1 MAEPWQE
8 LEALDRPEILQFIF
22 YPRRDFSDKSAS
34 SNVIAGS
41 IPVDETVSVSYCFYA
56 SENNSPNILFF
67 HGNGE
72 IASDYEPIGSIYNQ
86 IGLNLFVADYRGYGS
101 SGGKPTLSN
110 MIKDA
115 NPIFEGFKQVLKE
128 KGFSGNLFIMGR
140 SLGSASA
147 IEIAA
152 HYQSQLSGLIIES
165 GFTNVYSLFKYLGFP
180 LKSLGVDVPRTPY
193 SIKLIRNIS
202 LPTLIIHG
210 EYDQIVPVEE
220 GKELFETI
228 AAKDKSLEIIP
239 GVDHNTIMSGGMQQ
253 YLQALQDFISAHSYL
268 PKADS
273 VAGYDSKS

>member
-1 MAEPWQE
+1 MAKPWPE

-22 YPRRDFSDKSAS
+22 YPRLEFFEKSAA
-34 SNVIAGS
+34 SNVIASS
-41 IPVDETVSVSYCFYA
+41 INIDETVSISYCFYFGDKKY
-56 SENNSPNILFF
+56 PNILFF

-101 SGGKPTLSN
+101 SGGKPTLTN

-115 NPIFEGFKQVLKE
+115 HPIFEGFKQVLKDR
-128 KGFSGNLFIMGR
+128 GFSGNLFIMGR

-147 IEIAA
+147 IELAS
-152 HYQSQLSGLIIES
+152 HYQSQLTGLIIES
-165 GFTNVYSLFKYLGFP
+165 GFANLFNLFKYLGFP

-193 SIKLIRNIS
+193 SLKLIREIS

-220 GKELFETI
+220 GKALYETI
-228 AAKDKSLEIIP
+228 AAKDKRLIIIP
-239 GVDHNTIMSGGMQQ
+239 GVDHNTIMSGGMQP
-253 YLQALQDFISAHSYL
+253 YLQALHDFISAHS
-268 PKADS
+268 
-273 VAGYDSKS
+273 

>member
-1 MAEPWQE
+1 MAKPWQE

-41 IPVDETVSVSYCFYA
+41 IPVDETVSVSYCFYVGK
-56 SENNSPNILFF
+56 NNSPNILFF

-86 IGLNLFVADYRGYGS
+86 IGLNLFVADYRGYGN

-115 NPIFEGFKQVLKE
+115 NPIFEGFRRILKDG
-128 KGFSGNLFIMGR
+128 GFSGNLFIMGR

-180 LKSLGVDVPRTPY
+180 LKSLGIDVPRTPY
-193 SIKLIRNIS
+193 SIKLIREIS

-220 GKELFETI
+220 GEELFETI
-228 AAKDKSLEIIP
+228 AAKDKSLEIIH

-253 YLQALQDFISAHSYL
+253 YLQALQDFISAHHYL
-268 PKADS
+268 TKADNA
-273 VAGYDSKS
+273 AGYDSKS

>member
-1 MAEPWQE
+1 MAKPWPE

-22 YPRRDFSDKSAS
+22 YPRRDFLEKSAAN
-34 SNVIAGS
+34 NVIAGS
-41 IPVDETVSVSYCFYA
+41 IPVEEDVSISYGFYVG
-56 SENNSPNILFF
+56 EKNNPNILFF

-115 NPIFEGFKQVLKE
+115 HPIFEGFKRVLKDG
-128 KGFSGNLFIMGR
+128 GFSGNLFIMGR

-147 IEIAA
+147 IELAY
-152 HYQSQLSGLIIES
+152 HSRSQLNGLIIES
-165 GFTNVYSLFKYLGFP
+165 GFANLFNLFKYLGFP
-180 LKSLGVDVPRTPY
+180 LESLGVDLPGTP
-193 SIKLIRNIS
+193 SSLKLIQKIS

-220 GKELFETI
+220 GKALYESI
-228 AAKDKSLEIIP
+228 AAKDKHLVMIR

-253 YLQALQDFISAHSYL
+253 YLKALHDFITAH
-268 PKADS
+268 
-273 VAGYDSKS
+273 G

>member
-1 MAEPWQE
+1 MAKPWPE
-8 LEALDRPEILQFIF
+8 LEALDRPEIIQFIF

-41 IPVDETVSVSYCFYA
+41 IPVDETVSVSYCFYVGGK
-56 SENNSPNILFF
+56 NNPNILFF

-72 IASDYEPIGSIYNQ
+72 VASDYEQIGSIYNQ

-101 SGGKPTLSN
+101 SGGKPSLSN

-115 NPIFEGFKQVLKE
+115 HPIFEGFKRVLKE
-128 KGFSGNLFIMGR
+128 GGFSGNLFIMGR

-147 IEIAA
+147 IELASY
-152 HYQSQLSGLIIES
+152 YQSQLDGLIIES
-165 GFTNVYSLFKYLGFP
+165 GFSNVFNLFKYLGFP
-180 LKSLGVDVPRTPY
+180 LESLGIVVPKTPY
-193 SIKLIRNIS
+193 SIELIRKIS

-220 GKELFETI
+220 GKALYETI
-228 AAKDKSLEIIP
+228 AAKDKRLTIIP

-253 YLQALQDFISAHSYL
+253 YLQALQDFISAHS
-268 PKADS
+268 
-273 VAGYDSKS
+273 

>member
-1 MAEPWQE
+1 MAKPWPE

-22 YPRRDFSDKSAS
+22 YPRQDFLEKSAA

-41 IPVDETVSVSYCFYA
+41 IPVEEDVSISYGFYVGGK
-56 SENNSPNILFF
+56 NNPNILFF

-101 SGGKPTLSN
+101 SGGKPTLSD

-115 NPIFEGFKQVLKE
+115 HPIFEGFQRVLKDG
-128 KGFSGNLFIMGR
+128 GFSGNLFIMGR

-147 IEIAA
+147 IELAS
-152 HYQSQLSGLIIES
+152 HYQSQLNGLVIES
-165 GFTNVYSLFKYLGFP
+165 GFANVFNLFKYLGFP
-180 LKSLGVDVPRTPY
+180 LESIGVDVPKTPY
-193 SIKLIRNIS
+193 SLKLLEKIS

-220 GKELFETI
+220 GKALYETI
-228 AAKDKSLEIIP
+228 AAKDKHLIIIP
-239 GVDHNTIMSGGMQQ
+239 GADHNTIMSGGMQQ
-253 YLQALQDFISAHSYL
+253 YLQVLHDFISAHS
-268 PKADS
+268 
-273 VAGYDSKS
+273 